1 MEAFPAILLPV
12 GSKMK
17 RFGTKPGF
25 LPICYINLY
34 LLWNTV
40 LHDTTSLNII
50 IIIIKLIIFIMIIVG
65 NGLLLFINLHFRN
78 DFRCDPQAWR
88 RRESRRFC
96 EGHAQ
101 RVPNLRPPNI
111 CQNQMLFLLQG
122 SGNSPNH
129 DNSNLLVCRC
139 LYLRNSWKCYPGSI
153 ECTFHPRK
161 TRRLRHSH
169 NHCSSS
175 CDFLRARVFK
185 KSAVSIRF
193 THLLYTPCISMIS
206 PYTWLVPYYSPE
218 NGIIR
223 LEDAVKIA
231 VRFSVSACKKWP
243 KDDDLRFSFRC
254 SPYVY
259 NPPYNIPYRSVP
271 PGGRDL

>member
-1 MEAFPAILLPV
+1 MKYQCYMIQLL
-12 GSKMK
+12 
-17 RFGTKPGF
+17 F
-25 LPICYINLY
+25 LHHC
-34 LLWNTV
+34 
-40 LHDTTSLNII
+40 HHE
-50 IIIIKLIIFIMIIVG
+50 IKLIMIIVG

-243 KDDDLRFSFRC
+243 KDDDLGFSFRC

-259 NPPYNIPYRSVP
+259 IYKYHYLSIFFHIHIIWNQVPPVPPVP
-271 PGGRDL
+271 PGSQAKVWIAPSTAGNGKGRWG